1 MAWYPNWFSSHK
13 NVPEPAQK
21 ETPMREAAG
30 AQNIDVEMEGFRPIS
45 GDMNRNL
52 SPLTQS
58 RMRKV
63 AANLWE
69 QNLLANRL
77 IEIPL
82 AYLLAE
88 GVWLQHEDPEL
99 QNTLD
104 RFWNH
109 PINNMD
115 MKLQKRMRE
124 LGLFGELFIPAFVND
139 QTGAVRLSYLDVEA
153 VKEVIFD
160 PDNHEQAIGV
170 ITHRDK
176 EGNYKKYKVIING
189 DEDDCFTDNT
199 VAIREQF
206 DNGELFYFAINTI
219 GAKPRGRSDL
229 LAQADYL
236 DIYDHMLYG
245 EADRIDFLRAFVW
258 HFKIEGADQT
268 EIDDKWKKTF
278 SKPPAPSSTLVTNEK
293 VTMEAKSPS
302 LNASETDTSARLFR
316 NHILGGGTVPEQI
329 FGGGGDVNR
338 STGETM
344 MEPFEK
350 VLTMR
355 QNVMKE
361 ILRNIGIFVLRQH
374 VFANGAAEPDLDD
387 DIYDLTVNMP
397 EMTAK
402 DTTKYASALQQV
414 VTACSIAERALYIT
428 RTTAIKI
435 IDSIAGR
442 LGIDIDAKAEMEAI
456 DKAQKDKPKV
466 TEEADVFTDPAAAE
480 EDAA

>member
-1 MAWYPNWFSSHK
+1 MAWLTKWFSSEQK
-13 NVPEPAQK
+13 EPKLVEK
-21 ETPMREAAG
+21 ETPLREAAG
-30 AQNIDVEMEGFRPIS
+30 AQNVDAEMDGFRPIS

-52 SPLTQS
+52 SPLTQA

-63 AANLWE
+63 AASLWE

-88 GVWLQHEDPEL
+88 GVSLSHENETHKD
-99 QNTLD
+99 TLD

-115 MKLQKRMRE
+115 MKLEKRLRE
-124 LGLFGELFIPAFVND
+124 LGLFGELFIPAFVNE
-139 QTGAVRLSYLDVEA
+139 QTGAVRLSYLDVEV

-160 PDNHEQAIGV
+160 PDNPEQAIGV

-176 EGNYKKYKVIING
+176 KGNYKKYKVIING

-206 DNGELFYFAINTI
+206 TDGELFYFAINTI

-268 EIDDKWKKTF
+268 EIDSKWKKTF

-355 QNVMKE
+355 QKVAKE
-361 ILRNIGIFVLRQH
+361 IITSFGIYVLRQKI
-374 VFANGAAEPDLDD
+374 FATGGAEPDLDD
-387 DIYDLTVNMP
+387 DIYDLTVTMP

-402 DTTKYASALQQV
+402 DTTKYAAALQQV
-414 VTACSIAERALYIT
+414 VTACQIAERAEYLT
-428 RTTAIKI
+428 KTEAMKL
-435 IDSIAGR
+435 IDAIAGR
-442 LGIDIDAKAEMEAI
+442 LGVDIDTTVGVET
-456 DKAQKDKPKV
+456 DNNGQPKPANV
-466 TEEADVFTDPAAAE
+466 ASEDDVFSDETD
-480 EDAA
+480 DAA